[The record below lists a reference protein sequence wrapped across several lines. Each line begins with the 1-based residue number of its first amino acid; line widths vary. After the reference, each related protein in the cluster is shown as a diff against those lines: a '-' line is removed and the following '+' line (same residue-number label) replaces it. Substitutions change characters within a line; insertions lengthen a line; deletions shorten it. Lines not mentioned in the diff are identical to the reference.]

1 LTEEY
6 VTVIINIITLFPNL
20 FSGVH
25 EESII
30 SRAIARGLVTIKL
43 VALRDFGIG
52 AHRTVDDTPY
62 GGGGG
67 MIFKPE
73 PIAAALES
81 LEDRGE
87 VILTTPRGRLFS
99 QEDALRLS
107 NEGIIT
113 IICGHYEGV
122 DERVSELFVD
132 EELSI
137 GDYVLTGGEIPAM
150 VMTDAIV
157 RLIPGVLGQ
166 DTLYTG
172 DSHYEGLLE
181 HPHYTRPR
189 EFRGLEVPEVLLSG
203 NHEEIRRWRRKQSLK
218 RTILRRPDLM
228 ERFQP
233 TREDEI
239 MMRQVLEEIE

>member
-1 LTEEY
+1 MN
-6 VTVIINIITLFPNL
+6 INIITLFPDM
-20 FSGVH
+20 FSGAFN
-25 EESII
+25 ESMI
-30 SRAIARGLVTIKL
+30 SRAIAKELVTIHI
-43 VALRDFGIG
+43 VPLRDYGLG
-52 AHRTVDDTPY
+52 PHLVVDDTPY

-67 MIFKPE
+67 MILKPE

-81 LEDRGE
+81 LEEQGK

-107 NEGIIT
+107 RQDTIT

-157 RLIPGVLGQ
+157 RLIPGVLG
-166 DTLYTG
+166 TG
-172 DSHYEGLLE
+172 
-181 HPHYTRPR
+181 HPTY
-189 EFRGLEVPEVLLSG
+189 
-203 NHEEIRRWRRKQSLK
+203 RRLP
-218 RTILRRPDLM
+218 LRRHTGTPALY
-228 ERFQP
+228 ETKGIQRP
-233 TREDEI
+233 
-239 MMRQVLEEIE
+239 

>member
-1 LTEEY
+1 
-6 VTVIINIITLFPNL
+6 
-20 FSGVH
+20 
-25 EESII
+25 
-30 SRAIARGLVTIKL
+30 
-43 VALRDFGIG
+43 LRDYGLG
-52 AHRTVDDTPY
+52 PHLVVDDTPY

-67 MIFKPE
+67 MILKPE

-81 LEDRGE
+81 LEERGK

-107 NEGIIT
+107 RQETIT

-122 DERVSELFVD
+122 DERVSGLFVD

-166 DTLYTG
+166 DTLHTG
-172 DSHYEGLLE
+172 DSHYKGILE
-181 HPHYTRPR
+181 HPHYTKPR
-189 EFRGLEVPEVLLSG
+189 EFRGLKVPDVLLSG
-203 NHEEIRRWRRKQSLK
+203 NHEEIRLWREKTAREKT
-218 RTILRRPDLM
+218 REVRPDLI
-228 ERFQP
+228 RKTLSPQGSIP
-233 TREDEI
+233 GKTKG
-239 MMRQVLEEIE
+239 QS

>member
-1 LTEEY
+1 MN
-6 VTVIINIITLFPNL
+6 INIITLFPDM
-20 FSGVH
+20 FSGAFN
-25 EESII
+25 ESMI
-30 SRAIARGLVTIKL
+30 SRAIVKELITIHI
-43 VALRDFGIG
+43 VPLRDYGLG
-52 AHRTVDDTPY
+52 PHLVVDDTPY

-67 MIFKPE
+67 MILKPE

-81 LEDRGE
+81 LEERGK

-107 NEGIIT
+107 RQDTIT

-122 DERVSELFVD
+122 DERVSGLFVD

-166 DTLYTG
+166 DTLHTG
-172 DSHYEGLLE
+172 DSHYEGILE
-181 HPHYTRPR
+181 HPHYTKPR
-189 EFRGLEVPEVLLSG
+189 EFRGLKVPDVLLSG
-203 NHEEIRRWRRKQSLK
+203 NHEEIRLWREKTAREKT
-218 RTILRRPDLM
+218 REVRPDLM
-228 ERFQP
+228 KKSLPPQGSIPGKTKEQP
-233 TREDEI
+233 
-239 MMRQVLEEIE
+239 

>member
-1 LTEEY
+1 MN
-6 VTVIINIITLFPNL
+6 INIITLFPDM
-20 FSGVH
+20 FSGDFN
-25 EESII
+25 ESMI
-30 SRAIARGLVTIKL
+30 SRAIVKDLIKIQI
-43 VALRDFGIG
+43 VPLRDYGLG
-52 AHRTVDDTPY
+52 PHLVVDDTPY

-67 MIFKPE
+67 MILKPE

-81 LEDRGE
+81 LEDQGN

-99 QEDALRLS
+99 QGDALRLS
-107 NEGIIT
+107 RQRTIT

-122 DERVSELFVD
+122 DERVSGLFVD

-166 DTLYTG
+166 DTLHTG
-172 DSHYEGLLE
+172 DSHYEGILE

-189 EFRGLEVPEVLLSG
+189 EFRGLEVPDVLLSG
-203 NHEEIRRWRRKQSLK
+203 NHEEIRLWREKTALEKTREV
-218 RTILRRPDLM
+218 RPDLIRKTLSPQGSIPGKTK
-228 ERFQP
+228 EQP
-233 TREDEI
+233 
-239 MMRQVLEEIE
+239 

>member
-1 LTEEY
+1 MK
-6 VTVIINIITLFPNL
+6 INIITLFPEM
-20 FSGVH
+20 FSGVFN
-25 EESII
+25 ESMI
-30 SRAIARGLVTIKL
+30 SRAIAKDLIKIQI
-43 VALRDFGIG
+43 VPLRDYGLG
-52 AHRTVDDTPY
+52 PHLVVDDTPY

-67 MIFKPE
+67 MILKPE

-81 LEDRGE
+81 LEDKGN

-99 QEDALRLS
+99 QEDALQLS
-107 NEGIIT
+107 KQRTIT

-122 DERVSELFVD
+122 DERVSGLFVN

-166 DTLYTG
+166 DTLHTG
-172 DSHYEGLLE
+172 DSHYEGILE

-189 EFRGLEVPEVLLSG
+189 EFRGLEVPDVLLSG
-203 NHEEIRRWRRKQSLK
+203 NHEEISLWRE
-218 RTILRRPDLM
+218 RTALEKTREVRPDLIKKTLLLQGSIPDKTK
-228 ERFQP
+228 EQP
-233 TREDEI
+233 
-239 MMRQVLEEIE
+239 

>member
-1 LTEEY
+1 LIKEY
-6 VTVIINIITLFPNL
+6 VTVIINVITLFPSL

-107 NEGIIT
+107 GEGIIT

-166 DTLYTG
+166 DTLHTG
-172 DSHYEGLLE
+172 DSHYEGFLE

-203 NHEEIRRWRRKQSLK
+203 NHEQIKVWREMMSHRK
-218 RTILRRPDLM
+218 THEVRPDLM
-228 ERFQP
+228 RKTP
-233 TREDEI
+233 SDRTPVPGKTKGRP
-239 MMRQVLEEIE
+239 

>member
-1 LTEEY
+1 MN
-6 VTVIINIITLFPNL
+6 INIITLFPDM
-20 FSGVH
+20 FSGVFN
-25 EESII
+25 ESMIF
-30 SRAIARGLVTIKL
+30 RAIAKDLIKIQLVPLRNYGLGPHL
-43 VALRDFGIG
+43 V
-52 AHRTVDDTPY
+52 VDDTPY

-67 MIFKPE
+67 MILKPE

-81 LEDRGE
+81 LEERGR

-107 NEGIIT
+107 SQRTIT

-122 DERVSELFVD
+122 DERVSGLFVD

-166 DTLYTG
+166 DTLHTG
-172 DSHYEGLLE
+172 DSHYEGILE
-181 HPHYTRPR
+181 HPHYTKPR
-189 EFRGLEVPEVLLSG
+189 EFRGLEVPGVLLSG
-203 NHEEIRRWRRKQSLK
+203 NHEEIRLWREKTALEK
-218 RTILRRPDLM
+218 THEVRPDLM
-228 ERFQP
+228 RKLLSPEGSIPGKTKEQP
-233 TREDEI
+233 
-239 MMRQVLEEIE
+239 

>member
-1 LTEEY
+1 MTEEY
-6 VTVIINIITLFPNL
+6 ATVIINIITLFPNL
-20 FSGVH
+20 FSGVY

-30 SRAIARGLVTIKL
+30 SRAIAKGLVTIKL

-107 NEGIIT
+107 GKGIIT

-166 DTLYTG
+166 DTLHTG

-181 HPHYTRPR
+181 HPQYTRPR

-203 NHEEIRRWRRKQSLK
+203 NHEQIKVWRGMMSQRK
-218 RTILRRPDLM
+218 THEVRPDLM
-228 ERFQP
+228 RKTPSVPTPVSGKTKGQP
-233 TREDEI
+233 
-239 MMRQVLEEIE
+239 

>member
-1 LTEEY
+1 MN
-6 VTVIINIITLFPNL
+6 INIITLFPDM
-20 FSGVH
+20 FSGVFN
-25 EESII
+25 ESMI
-30 SRAIARGLVTIKL
+30 SRAIVKNLITIHIVHLRKYGLGPHL
-43 VALRDFGIG
+43 V
-52 AHRTVDDTPY
+52 VDDTPY

-67 MIFKPE
+67 MILKPE

-81 LEDRGE
+81 LEDHGK

-107 NEGIIT
+107 SERTIT

-122 DERVSELFVD
+122 DERVSGLFVD

-150 VMTDAIV
+150 VITDAVV

-166 DTLYTG
+166 DTIQTG
-172 DSHYEGLLE
+172 DSHYDGILE

-189 EFRGLEVPEVLLSG
+189 EFRGLEVPDVLLSG
-203 NHEEIRRWRRKQSLK
+203 NHEEIRIWREKTALEKTRKV
-218 RTILRRPDLM
+218 RPDLLK
-228 ERFQP
+228 ETLSP
-233 TREDEI
+233 TGSIPSKTKE
-239 MMRQVLEEIE
+239 

>member
-1 LTEEY
+1 MNIT
-6 VTVIINIITLFPNL
+6 IITLFPDM
-20 FSGVH
+20 FSGAFN
-25 EESII
+25 ESMV
-30 SRAIARGLVTIKL
+30 SRAVAKELITIRI
-43 VALRDFGIG
+43 VPLRDYGLG
-52 AHRTVDDTPY
+52 PHLVVDDTPY

-67 MIFKPE
+67 MILKPE

-81 LEDRGE
+81 LEERGK

-107 NEGIIT
+107 RQGTIT

-122 DERVSELFVD
+122 DERVSDLFVD

-166 DTLYTG
+166 DTLHTG
-172 DSHYEGLLE
+172 DSHYEGILE
-181 HPHYTRPR
+181 HPHYTKPR
-189 EFRGLEVPEVLLSG
+189 EFRGLKVPDVLLSG
-203 NHEEIRRWRRKQSLK
+203 NHEEIRLWREKTAREKT
-218 RTILRRPDLM
+218 REVRPDLM
-228 ERFQP
+228 KKSLSPQGSIPGKTKEQP
-233 TREDEI
+233 
-239 MMRQVLEEIE
+239 

>member
-1 LTEEY
+1 MN
-6 VTVIINIITLFPNL
+6 INLITLFPDM
-20 FSGVH
+20 FSGVFN
-25 EESII
+25 ESMI
-30 SRAIARGLVTIKL
+30 SRAIAKDLMTIRIVPLRNYGLGPHL
-43 VALRDFGIG
+43 V
-52 AHRTVDDTPY
+52 VDDMPY

-67 MIFKPE
+67 MILKPE

-81 LEDRGE
+81 LEDQGH

-99 QEDALRLS
+99 QGDALRLS
-107 NEGIIT
+107 RQKTIT

-122 DERVSELFVD
+122 DERVSGLFVD

-157 RLIPGVLGQ
+157 RLIPGVLGR

-172 DSHYEGLLE
+172 DSHYEGILE

-189 EFRGLEVPEVLLSG
+189 EFRGLEVPDVLLSG
-203 NHEEIRRWRRKQSLK
+203 NHEEIRAWREKTAREKT
-218 RTILRRPDLM
+218 REVRPDLM
-228 ERFQP
+228 KNILSTKGSCPGKTKGQP
-233 TREDEI
+233 
-239 MMRQVLEEIE
+239 